1 MGKKFTP
8 KKGTRYQNKNGFW
21 YTCTHVYEGLN
32 EARFV
37 SDGGWSC
44 IAHNCTQYEDGT
56 IEWDYST
63 DGYFTEVA

>member
-1 MGKKFTP
+1 MGNKFTP
-8 KKGTRYQNKNGFW
+8 KKGTRYLNKNGVW
-21 YTCTHVYEGLN
+21 YTCTQVYEGLN

-37 SDGGWSC
+37 SDYGWSL
-44 IAHNCTQYEDGT
+44 IAHNIYQYEDGR